1 MVVPSANA
9 LDLQSPISE
18 HISSRNALSLKM
30 CTFLLLSASSNVVKN
45 FAKQTESVAGVHQ
58 SSSPGL
64 LSQGGRV
71 ELRAWSWRHS
81 PPGRDPP
88 QLSNIYTLFLSRNGE
103 SWWISQC
110 RAFVLWNGSKCSRDS
125 SMKCLCVIHL
135 QLATC
140 VVSMWQ
146 CFTNASGTNLLW
158 ITSRDSLNSKH
169 PLWYNNTNDWSL

>member
-1 MVVPSANA
+1 MAFIGASVWRSLKQVCSVVVPSANA

-30 CTFLLLSASSNVVKN
+30 CTFSLLSASSNVIKK

-58 SSSPGL
+58 SSSHGL

-88 QLSNIYTLFLSRNGE
+88 TTFQYLHSVSFSL
-103 SWWISQC
+103 WWILVNITMQSL
-110 RAFVLWNGSKCSRDS
+110 RFVKQI
-125 SMKCLCVIHL
+125 KV
-135 QLATC
+135 
-140 VVSMWQ
+140 WQ
-146 CFTNASGTNLLW
+146 RFKHEMFVC
-158 ITSRDSLNSKH
+158 H
-169 PLWYNNTNDWSL
+169 PLTASYLCCVNVAVLH